1 MKRNAW
7 TALLALVLCLSAC
20 QGTSAPPTETGSAPA
35 VSAWAGSPA
44 ASAPEGETPAPEPE
58 QYQLAPVP
66 DETGLYQVVSSE
78 EDGGPYELVPA
89 QGEEAIYRVELDP
102 EDTELFQVVPAPEG
116 DGLYEVVS
124 AQEDTYYR
132 VRETASR
139 EAETVLY
146 VADSARLPA
155 LTQEDLDQALAAA
168 LEKRSAMSVSVAVI
182 EGGRVT
188 RSGARGWAVKDQREM
203 TPDTKVRIAS
213 LTKVALGMCAGAMA
227 EEGVLD
233 LDAPLS
239 EYWGQEVTDPYSK
252 TQPSMRT
259 LLSHTAGLKSLDVTQ
274 GLDKLRGILSRSDSW
289 RRMEPGDGSY
299 WYYNNFGFCIVGTTL
314 ELASGKLLN
323 DYLQERFFQPLDIR
337 ASLCAGALE
346 AEELASLYS
355 AGGVVQRTA
364 ERQAGMTVPSE
375 IGQAASYCAGG
386 LTISAVD
393 LAKLVSVLAGDGF
406 YAGERFRFQVL
417 SPEMVAELEAPQFA
431 VDPGDSSPFQQC
443 LVLRRQE
450 NLLGRSTLYYHTGS
464 AYGVY
469 NLLSYDP
476 DTGDG
481 VVVLTVGGPGEK
493 NDRGL
498 YTLAADLSADL
509 YARMEE
515 SS

>member
-1 MKRNAW
+1 MKRNALS
-7 TALLALVLCLSAC
+7 ALLALVLCLSAC
-20 QGTSAPPTETGSAPA
+20 QGTSAPPPEVGSAPA

-44 ASAPEGETPAPEPE
+44 ASAPQGEVPAPEPE
-58 QYQLAPVP
+58 QYQLTPVP
-66 DETGLYQVVSSE
+66 DEAGLYRVVSSRE
-78 EDGGPYELVPA
+78 NGEIYELVPS
-89 QGEEAIYRVELDP
+89 QGEEAIYRVEPDP

-116 DGLYEVVS
+116 GGLYEVVS

-139 EAETVLY
+139 DAETVLY
-146 VADSARLPA
+146 VADSARLPT
-155 LTQEDLDQALAAA
+155 LTQEDLDQALEAAV
-168 LEKRSAMSVSVAVI
+168 EQRSAMSVSVAVI

-203 TPDTKVRIAS
+203 TPDTKVRVAS
-213 LTKVALGMCAGAMA
+213 LTKVALGMCAGAMT
-227 EEGVLD
+227 EDGVLD

-239 EYWGQEVTDPYSK
+239 KYWGKGVTDPYSEV
-252 TQPSMRT
+252 QPSMRT
-259 LLSHTAGLKSLDVTQ
+259 LLSHTSGLKSLDVTK
-274 GLDKLRGILSRSDSW
+274 GLDKLRGILSSSDSW
-289 RRMEPGDGSY
+289 RRTEPGDGGS
-299 WYYNNFGFCIVGTTL
+299 WYYNNFGFCVVGTTL
-314 ELASGKLLN
+314 ELASGKLLT
-323 DYLQERFFQPLDIR
+323 DYLQERFFEPLDIR
-337 ASLCAGALE
+337 ASLCAGTLE

-364 ERQAGMTVPSE
+364 ERQAGMNVPAE

-406 YAGERFRFQVL
+406 YAGEQFQFQVL
-417 SPEMVAELEAPQFA
+417 SPETVEELETIQFT

-450 NLLGRSTLYYHTGS
+450 DLLGRSALYYHTGS
-464 AYGVY
+464 SYGVY

-481 VVVLTVGGPGEK
+481 VVVLTVGSSGEK

-498 YTLAADLSADL
+498 YALAADLSADL

-515 SS
+515 RP

>member
-1 MKRNAW
+1 MKRKVLS
-7 TALLALVLCLSAC
+7 ALLVPVLCLSAC
-20 QGTSAPPTETGSAPA
+20 QGTSAPPPETASPA

-44 ASAPEGETPAPEPE
+44 APAPEPE

-66 DETGLYQVVSSE
+66 DEAGLYRVVSSQ
-78 EDGGPYELVPA
+78 EDDRFYELVPA
-89 QGEEAIYRVELDP
+89 QGEETLYRVEPDP
-102 EDTELFQVVPAPEG
+102 EDTELYQVVLAPEG

-132 VRETASR
+132 VRKSASQ
-139 EAETVLY
+139 EAETALY
-146 VADSARLPA
+146 VAAPARLPT
-155 LTQEDLDQALAAA
+155 LTQEDLDHA
-168 LEKRSAMSVSVAVI
+168 LEAAVEQRSAMSVSVAVI

-203 TPDTKVRIAS
+203 TPDTKVRVAS

-227 EEGVLD
+227 EEGILD
-233 LDAPLS
+233 LDAPLH
-239 EYWGQEVTDPYSK
+239 EYWGQEVTDPYSE

-259 LLSHTAGLKSLDVTQ
+259 LLSHTSGLKSLDVTK
-274 GLDKLRGILSRSDSW
+274 GLDKLRSLLSSPDSW
-289 RRMEPGDGSY
+289 RRTEPGDGRS
-299 WYYNNFGFCIVGTTL
+299 WYYNNFGFCVVGTTL
-314 ELASGKLLN
+314 ELASGKLLT
-323 DYLQERFFQPLDIR
+323 DYLQERFFEPLDIR
-337 ASLCAGALE
+337 ASLCAGTLE

-364 ERQAGMTVPSE
+364 ERQAGMNVPTE

-393 LAKLVSVLAGDGF
+393 LAKLVSVLAGDGC
-406 YAGERFRFQVL
+406 YAGEQFQFQVL
-417 SPEMVAELEAPQFA
+417 SPETVAELETLQFT

-450 NLLGRSTLYYHTGS
+450 DLLGRSALYYHTGS
-464 AYGVY
+464 SYGVY

-481 VVVLTVGGPGEK
+481 VVVLTVGSSGEK

-498 YTLAADLSADL
+498 YALAADLSADL

-515 SS
+515 RS